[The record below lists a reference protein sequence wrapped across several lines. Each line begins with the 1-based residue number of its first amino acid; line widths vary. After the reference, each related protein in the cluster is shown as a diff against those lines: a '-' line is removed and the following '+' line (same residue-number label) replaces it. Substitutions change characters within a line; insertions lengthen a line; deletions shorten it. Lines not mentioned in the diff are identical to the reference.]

1 MMEKNIK
8 FPLFINF
15 SAFILLI
22 WIFNFSNDTHNK
34 SIGENP
40 NIYVKLGLRTYRL
53 LANCNQHKDSSIT
66 GLKECISYNAGNE
79 NKNMYSDEKCINT
92 KNEYLNK
99 SSSKNTIYRKQT
111 KKNKSNIFE
120 TKKYS
125 YLEKK
130 IFKEI
135 DYFNFL
141 KMNRTINNK
150 VYEKAVLKKCRLRI
164 FIPVI
169 LLMLLSIF
177 LLLDILCDSGLLGGM
192 LWLLHHFSRGWS
204 ITLNKILKETPL
216 KSLLEYTYE
225 IKKKAGGEVLS
236 RTSYSGPFLMN
247 LLYFVPFILLCITCI
262 LTIVYYHKKVK
273 KYEKIKFRK
282 K

>member
-1 MMEKNIK
+1 MMEKYIM

-15 SAFILLI
+15 SAFIVLI
-22 WIFNFSNDTHNK
+22 WICNFSNDTHNK

-40 NIYVKLGLRTYRL
+40 NIYGKLDLRTYRL
-53 LANCNQHKDSSIT
+53 LANCNKHKDSSVT

-79 NKNMYSDEKCINT
+79 NKNMYSDEKWINT
-92 KNEYLNK
+92 KNEYSNASSTKNK
-99 SSSKNTIYRKQT
+99 IYHKQT
-111 KKNKSNIFE
+111 MKNKSNIFE

-177 LLLDILCDSGLLGGM
+177 LLLDIFCGNGLLGGM
-192 LWLLHHFSRGWS
+192 YWLLHQFSPGWS
-204 ITLNKILKETPL
+204 KTLNNILKESPL

-225 IKKKAGGEVLS
+225 MLKDNGKKVS
-236 RTSYSGPFLMN
+236 VTSYSGPFLMN
-247 LLYFVPFILLCITCI
+247 LLYFVPLILLCIICI

-282 K
+282 R

>member
-1 MMEKNIK
+1 M
-8 FPLFINF
+8 LFFIF
-15 SAFILLI
+15 RLFILL
-22 WIFNFSNDTHNK
+22 NDKCYLFFLKHNK

-40 NIYVKLGLRTYRL
+40 NIYGKLGLRIYRL
-53 LANCNQHKDSSIT
+53 LANCNQNKDSSIT
-66 GLKECISYNAGNE
+66 GLKECISYNARNE

-99 SSSKNTIYRKQT
+99 SSSKNTIYHKQT

-177 LLLDILCDSGLLGGM
+177 LLLDIYCDNGLLGGM
-192 LWLLHHFSRGWS
+192 LWLLHHFSPGWS
-204 ITLNKILKETPL
+204 ITLNNILKDSFL

-225 IKKKAGGEVLS
+225 KTKDSGQKVTL
-236 RTSYSGPFLMN
+236 TSYSGPFMMN

-282 K
+282 R